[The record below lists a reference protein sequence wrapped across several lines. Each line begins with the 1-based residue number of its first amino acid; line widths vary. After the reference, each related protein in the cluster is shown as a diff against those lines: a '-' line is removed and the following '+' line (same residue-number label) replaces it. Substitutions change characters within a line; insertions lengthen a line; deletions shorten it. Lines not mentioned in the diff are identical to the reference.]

1 MMISSPAAGDP
12 YAAAA
17 ALDRS
22 LRASSNPFS
31 TSTDGVTPD
40 ASPDVVVTLGQSSQ
54 APATYDASGKLPSTP
69 KSGDSDDGGV
79 DAPDSLTQAT
89 EADGD
94 DATSAAPAASTTS
107 ESSQDASADA
117 DSNTTED
124 AAATA

>member
-22 LRASSNPFS
+22 LRASNNPFS
-31 TSTDGVTPD
+31 TSTDGVTQD
-40 ASPDVVVTLGQSSQ
+40 ASPDVVVTLGQSSS
-54 APATYDASGKLPSTP
+54 APATYDASGKLPSAP
-69 KSGDSDDGGV
+69 KTGDADDGGV

-89 EADGD
+89 ESDGN
-94 DATSAAPAASTTS
+94 DASTDASAATATAT
-107 ESSQDASADA
+107 SQDASADA
-117 DSNTTED
+117 PED

>member
-31 TSTDGVTPD
+31 TSTDGVTQD
-40 ASPDVVVTLGQSSQ
+40 ASPDVVVTLGQSSP

-69 KSGDSDDGGV
+69 KSGDTDDGGV
-79 DAPDSLTQAT
+79 DAPDSLMQAT

-94 DATSAAPAASTTS
+94 DTDATAASAPAA
-107 ESSQDASADA
+107 SSQDASADA
-117 DSNTTED
+117 GE
-124 AAATA
+124 AATATA